1 MSKKMLETMLT
12 ENNGILKTADAIA
25 AGITKD
31 AFYQFVKN
39 AGLEKAAHGI
49 YIAPD
54 ALTDEMYLL
63 QAQFLKAVYSHEAA
77 LYLHDLAEREPTPL
91 TVTVAASY
99 NSSRLLKKGVKVYYA
114 KKEWYELGI
123 TQIASPGG
131 HSIKVYD
138 LERTICDIVRRSSDM
153 DVAVF
158 NYAVKEYVKRK
169 DKDYARLSHYAAV
182 LNMERKIR
190 EKIGVLF

>member
-1 MSKKMLETMLT
+1 MLETMLT

-123 TQIASPGG
+123 TRIASPGG

-190 EKIGVLF
+190 EKMGVLF